1 MSGWDW
7 SYGAPPNKA
16 HRRKR
21 TGVEGK
27 GAQAMAREDD
37 QAALYRA
44 GDLLAAQL
52 VSAVVPFQLRPATT
66 PETREAILR
75 LRHAV
80 VVEHGWAE
88 AASMPDGL
96 EHDPFD
102 DEALHLGAWDGETL
116 AGTIRLVFPQPGRL
130 LPTEEAF
137 GVRIPPHGRVVD
149 ASRIAI
155 DRGHRSATHQLLM
168 ALSAQS
174 WLEMRARGYQE
185 LAATATEDIVALVR
199 DLGFTTEIL
208 GPAQWYCGELR
219 VPFRF
224 DMLATIRGL
233 VAQWGGATP
242 ATTEDGA

>member
-1 MSGWDW
+1 
-7 SYGAPPNKA
+7 
-16 HRRKR
+16 
-21 TGVEGK
+21 
-27 GAQAMAREDD
+27 MARKDD
-37 QAALYRA
+37 QEALYRA

-52 VSAVVPFQLRPATT
+52 ARAVAPFQLRAATT
-66 PETREAILR
+66 PEAREAILR
-75 LRHAV
+75 LRYAV
-80 VVEHGWAE
+80 IVEHGWAE
-88 AASMPDGL
+88 AASMPDGQ

-137 GVRIPPHGRVVD
+137 GVHIPPRGRVVD

-155 DRGHRSATHQLLM
+155 DQRYRSATHQLLM

-174 WLEMRARGYQE
+174 WLEMRACGYQE
-185 LAATATEDIVALVR
+185 MAATATEDIVALVQ
-199 DLGFTTEIL
+199 DLGFSTKVL
-208 GPAQWYCGELR
+208 GPAERYCGELR

-233 VAQWGGATP
+233 TAQWGDATP
-242 ATTEDGA
+242 LADEDGS

>member
-1 MSGWDW
+1 
-7 SYGAPPNKA
+7 
-16 HRRKR
+16 
-21 TGVEGK
+21 
-27 GAQAMAREDD
+27 MAAEADEES
-37 QAALYRA
+37 LYRA

-52 VSAVVPFQLRPATT
+52 VRAVAPFQVRTATT
-66 PETREAILR
+66 TETREAILR

-88 AASMPDGL
+88 AASMPDGQ

-130 LPTEEAF
+130 LPTEEAY

-155 DRGHRSATHQLLM
+155 DRHYRSATHQLLM

-185 LAATATEDIVALVR
+185 LAATATEDIVALVQ
-199 DLGFTTEIL
+199 DLGFSTEIL
-208 GPAQWYCGELR
+208 GLAQWYCGELR